1 MRFEKDI
8 DVLIVGYAGV
18 DRIIRID
25 SPARAGR
32 TAYVTNADSCKVSY
46 GGNGSNVAACMGR
59 LGRHVVPLMR
69 VGPDWEELGY
79 RKMLLDYGV
88 DVSAIEIVEDE
99 TTSICHLVE
108 DSQGNHLTMTYP
120 GAMHARYAGRDMDD
134 SLFKRAKYGL
144 LTVATKPDVE
154 QFLKK
159 AKQHALPLVFG
170 VRVDMESFPPEL
182 FTQALTQAQIIFMNE
197 VEKEFI
203 EDLFGFKPITALFE
217 KGKARAIAV
226 TLADKGSVVYEKTS
240 DGIKTTTVPAIKCRG
255 VADATGA
262 GDSYIAGFLYGVL
275 TGRRFA
281 DCAVY
286 ASTAASFVIEKWG
299 CTAGAPT
306 QKMLLE
312 RSGIS

>member
-1 MRFEKDI
+1 MHSEKDI

-18 DRIIRID
+18 DQIIRID
-25 SPARAGR
+25 TPALAGR

-69 VGPDWEELGY
+69 VGPDWDALGY

-88 DVSAIEIVEDE
+88 DISAVEVIENE

-134 SLFKRAKYGL
+134 SLFARAKYGL
-144 LTVATKPDVE
+144 LTVATRPDVE
-154 QFLKK
+154 QFLRKVK
-159 AKQHALPLVFG
+159 EHALPLVFG
-170 VRVDMESFPPEL
+170 VRVDMESFPPEI
-182 FTQALTQAQIIFMNE
+182 FAEALTEAEIIFMNE

-203 EDLFGFKPITALFE
+203 ENTFGFKPITALFE
-217 KGKARAIAV
+217 KGKARVIVV

-240 DGIKTTTVPAIKCRG
+240 DGVAAAAVPAVKCRG
-255 VADATGA
+255 VVDATGA

-275 TGRRFA
+275 TGKRFSE
-281 DCAVY
+281 CAVY
-286 ASTAASFVIEKWG
+286 AGAAASFVIEKMG
-299 CTAGAPT
+299 CTDGAPT
-306 QKMLLE
+306 ENMLLE
-312 RSGIS
+312 RSGVL